1 VTKSIYSVTKM
12 LKGVIFIAL
21 FSIAEHK
28 EQDPKLALTSI
39 KKYGGILME
48 WLKKL
53 IEKHTKDGKLDTEA
67 FMDEVKTEF
76 PKVAVPKDTFNALT
90 ETKKKLEKDIQERD
104 GQLEELK
111 KTAGASE
118 ELKKQIETLQAEN
131 KAATEKFAADL
142 KDLTLT
148 NAIKLAIAGK
158 VHDEDLTAGLIDK
171 SKLVVDG
178 DKVVGLDEQLKG
190 LQEEKAFLFKP
201 AGEGENKP
209 GFQPRVGSDGKGNN
223 SDDKEQPASLRD
235 AIASHLKQN
244 LGT

>member
-1 VTKSIYSVTKM
+1 
-12 LKGVIFIAL
+12 
-21 FSIAEHK
+21 
-28 EQDPKLALTSI
+28 
-39 KKYGGILME
+39 ME
-48 WLKKL
+48 WIKKL
-53 IEKHTKDGKLDTEA
+53 IEKHTKDDKLDTEA
-67 FMDEVKTEF
+67 FMAEAKTEF

-209 GFQPRVGSDGKGNN
+209 GFQPGKVGSDGKGNN
-223 SDDKEQPASLRD
+223 PDKEQPASLRD

>member
-1 VTKSIYSVTKM
+1 
-12 LKGVIFIAL
+12 
-21 FSIAEHK
+21 
-28 EQDPKLALTSI
+28 
-39 KKYGGILME
+39 ME
-48 WLKKL
+48 WIKKL

-67 FMDEVKTEF
+67 FMAEVKTEF
-76 PKVAVPKDTFNALT
+76 PKNAVPKDTYNTLA
-90 ETKKKLEKDIQERD
+90 ETKKKLDADVTERD
-104 GQLEELK
+104 KQLDELK

-178 DKVVGLDEQLKG
+178 DKVVGLDDQLKS
-190 LQEEKAFLFKP
+190 LQESKAFLFKP
-201 AGEGENKP
+201 EGEGDGK
-209 GFQPRVGSDGKGNN
+209 GFQPKVGADGKGTGAAT
-223 SDDKEQPASLRD
+223 DEQLAG
-235 AIASHLKQN
+235 IFGNK
-244 LGT
+244 TEK